1 MALIFGLVLLALLL
15 WALHAFTKI
24 KPQTAAVALKTGGGL
39 GALAVAGLLGAR
51 GRLDIAIPLG
61 LTGLGLLGW
70 LPWSIPGW
78 SARAQKSAGQV
89 SRVRSAFVEMELD
102 HDSGAMRGRILAGRY
117 EGAAL
122 DALDVATLAGFLP
135 DIDEESRALLMAY
148 LDRRDP
154 SWRENPQTE
163 FDNGLGPPG
172 LEHRQNDGG
181 GGLSDPWR
189 AAGGERQGYRARPPL
204 AHEEIASRSRGVDV
218 SCGPRERSQ
227 GRAFAPP
234 SLNSFTRRM
243 GRLLA
248 TQLSCSRARRQ
259 FLMVTHSTSLR
270 LRYLQAASAESLSRP
285 AKRAR

>member
-78 SARAQKSAGQV
+78 SARTQKSAGQV
-89 SRVRSAFVEMELD
+89 SRVRSAIVEMELD

-148 LDRRDP
+148 LDRREP
-154 SWRENPQTE
+154 GWRENSQSDSTTGSGRRGWSTGKMTE
-163 FDNGLGPPG
+163 EEAYQILGVQPG
-172 LEHRQNDGG
+172 ASAKDIG
-181 GGLSDPWR
+181 
-189 AAGGERQGYRARPPL
+189 L
-204 AHEEIASRSRGVDV
+204 AHRSLMKKLHPDQGGSTYLAARVNEAKDV
-218 SCGPRERSQ
+218 
-227 GRAFAPP
+227 
-234 SLNSFTRRM
+234 LLRRH
-243 GRLLA
+243 R
-248 TQLSCSRARRQ
+248 
-259 FLMVTHSTSLR
+259 
-270 LRYLQAASAESLSRP
+270 
-285 AKRAR
+285 